1 MKKTTQIQTNII
13 KAVDTHA
20 HTGGWKSGRRLQ
32 SAVMESQGVER
43 RWHKEAEMK
52 DGDDSDGGKKG
63 GEQ

>member
-1 MKKTTQIQTNII
+1 M
-13 KAVDTHA
+13 
-20 HTGGWKSGRRLQ
+20 LQ

-52 DGDDSDGGKKG
+52 DGDDSEGEKMG